1 VIEEGVKRLG
11 LEEPRSEV
19 GGLSDGMEWMD
30 EGEDAWEYGGA
41 GVMIGG
47 AREGE
52 GKGREG
58 EVESSEEESLVNL
71 LARTPTKSKRKNKK
85 TSSPEITVSKP
96 SSTRR
101 RISPSSP
108 AASSASD
115 SSLPAPPSKPA
126 KKRGDP
132 PSMPTY
138 SSLPLTTLQ
147 KEVQKYGFR
156 PSKEK
161 SVLVGQLKDVWRALN
176 KDKVEA
182 WETGEEVV
190 KKTRKKKV
198 VEEKEGGEAKKT
210 KGRRKRGVVVEE
222 EVEEEPGETR
232 TVGERLRELIVNDE
246 ELYCRILRYEVS
258 LPLLSHLR
266 VTDSLLRSQPI
277 HIDEF
282 ILLAANN
289 NVKVARMLLI
299 RCLDEQVSSLSPF
312 SSL

>member
-1 VIEEGVKRLG
+1 MWMQIGSSRNLATSRRNSPSPTRRKGRGKGLIEEGVKRLG
-11 LEEPRSEV
+11 LGEPRSEV

-30 EGEDAWEYGGA
+30 EGEDQWEYGGA
-41 GVMIGG
+41 GVLVGG

-52 GKGREG
+52 KGREG
-58 EVESSEEESLVNL
+58 KVESSEEESLVNL

-85 TSSPEITVSKP
+85 TPSPEVAVSKP
-96 SSTRR
+96 SSSRR

-108 AASSASD
+108 SASSASD

-161 SVLVGQLKDVWRALN
+161 SVLVSQLKDVWRAMN

-182 WETGEEVV
+182 WERGEEVV
-190 KKTRKKKV
+190 KKTRKK
-198 VEEKEGGEAKKT
+198 

-258 LPLLSHLR
+258 LPLLSPLR
-266 VTDSLLRSQPI
+266 VTDYSPSLAYSHRRI
-277 HIDEF
+277 HPT
-282 ILLAANN
+282 
-289 NVKVARMLLI
+289 
-299 RCLDEQVSSLSPF
+299 RCEQ
-312 SSL
+312 